1 MSQPRGLSGTP
12 CSGHCIEA
20 ASSASWTASSDR
32 SKCPCRRTIAPED
45 LRCQAAQRVL
55 GARLGDHISVP
66 AVSMIGR
73 TSTAQ
78 NRAAGSRVAISVARS
93 TLSQSST

>member
-12 CSGHCIEA
+12 CSGQIEVPVPA
-20 ASSASWTASSDR
+20 DDR
-32 SKCPCRRTIAPED
+32 AED
-45 LRCQAAQRVL
+45 LRRQAAQLVL
-55 GARLGDHISVP
+55 DARLGDHISVP

-78 NRAAGSRVAISVARS
+78 NFAAGSRVAISVARS
-93 TLSQSST
+93 MFSQSST